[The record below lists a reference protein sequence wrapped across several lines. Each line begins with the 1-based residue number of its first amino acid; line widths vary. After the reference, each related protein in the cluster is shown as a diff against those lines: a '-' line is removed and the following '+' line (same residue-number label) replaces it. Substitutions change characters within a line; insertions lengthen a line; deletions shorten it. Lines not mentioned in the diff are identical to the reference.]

1 MEPFDMKQLRS
12 GVKADFASFLY
23 QEIGCSGRG
32 TVSTFVRALDVLD
45 EALRKSGGAKPFAF
59 GIWEIE
65 SPVTLLA
72 LHAFVVEQQR
82 AYATNKDGIFSS
94 LKSGGRSYYKNRW
107 CSAAVRHLAAYRQ
120 TRQYE
125 ANLQSVFDG
134 ASNGKEVSARTK
146 GVRFVN
152 TACFVPEHIDPSS
165 KEGKEAVVTAKRR
178 INQNVFRSWIVNIYG
193 NECCVTGLNV
203 PELLRASHIVPWAS
217 DAANRM
223 NPSNGL
229 CLSATYDAAFD
240 RHLISFDDDYRMIL
254 SARIQDYCTRSVCA
268 EYFKKFEGVKIKLP
282 SRFLPDRDFLEKHRS
297 NLVA

>member
-1 MEPFDMKQLRS
+1 MKQPRL
-12 GVKADFASFLY
+12 GVKADFENFLY
-23 QEIGCSGRG
+23 EEIGCSGRG
-32 TVSTFVRALDVLD
+32 TVSTLVRALDVLD
-45 EALRKSGGAKPFAF
+45 EALGVSGGAKPFAS
-59 GIWEIE
+59 GVWSIE
-65 SPVTLLA
+65 SPATLLT

-82 AYATNKDGIFSS
+82 AYTADKKCIFSA
-94 LKSGGRSYYKNRW
+94 LKSGGCSYYKNRW

-125 ANLQSVFDG
+125 AGLQSVFEG
-134 ASNGKEVSARTK
+134 AASGGEVSLKTK
-146 GVRFVN
+146 GVRFSN

-203 PELLRASHIVPWAS
+203 PELLRASHIVPWAN

-254 SARIQDYCTRSVCA
+254 SARIQDYCARSVCA
-268 EYFKKFEGVKIKLP
+268 DYFRRYEGVKIKLP
-282 SRFLPDRDFLEKHRS
+282 SRFLPDRGFLEKHRS
-297 NLVA
+297 NMV